1 MAKTDFKSVGD
12 YIASRPL
19 GARLILSRVRNVI
32 RQALPGAEEAV
43 SNGMPAYKVGD
54 GAVVFFAGGKDHFS
68 IDPTSEKVIATLKK
82 RLARYTI
89 SRGTIQFPFSQ
100 TMPVD
105 LIASIAKLRAKEYAE
120 QKKASEASKI
130 DPKEAGTKKASPKKK
145 TVANKPAKKASK
157 KAAEKAAAKATK
169 KPARRSSSKA
179 KRTGKKS

>member
-1 MAKTDFKSVGD
+1 MAKADFKSVGD

-43 SNGMPAYKVGD
+43 SDGMPAYKVGD

-68 IDPTSEKVIATLKK
+68 IDPTSEKVIAMLKK

-89 SRGTIQFPFSQ
+89 NRGAIQFPFSQ
-100 TMPVD
+100 AMPVE

-120 QKKASEASKI
+120 QKKASEVS
-130 DPKEAGTKKASPKKK
+130 EAGTKKAG
-145 TVANKPAKKASK
+145 AKKAGSK
-157 KAAEKAAAKATK
+157 KKIAAKKPVEKATKKTAKKPAKATK
-169 KPARRSSSKA
+169 KLAKQSSSKA
-179 KRTGKKS
+179 RRVGKK